1 MKKRIIQAV
10 AKDNQRIHTFRAN
23 KKTMALLEQL
33 QEHYSSITLM
43 ECNNNLIYIP
53 IKKLFVKSN

>member
-1 MKKRIIQAV
+1 MKKRIIQAI
-10 AKDNQRIHTFRAN
+10 AKDSQKIHLYRAN

-43 ECNNNLIYIP
+43 ETTNNLIYIP
-53 IKKLFVKSN
+53 VKKLFTKNN